1 MTIFYFLSPQ
11 LSSVRMQGL
20 LLLIFVK
27 HVHLPFIRDIHT
39 HYTRTGLYGYWVR
52 AVTCSLMVLCAS
64 PWAHAGTRDMGVN

>member
-1 MTIFYFLSPQ
+1 
-11 LSSVRMQGL
+11 MQGL

-52 AVTCSLMVLCAS
+52 KCLRLGCLGYFWWCVPLNDFMVGERVYGLLK
-64 PWAHAGTRDMGVN
+64 NE